1 MNVEERSRQV
11 CENWPEAVTP
21 FVQSAALIQRLSSLL
36 QETTKGLLKVH
47 DLTYME
53 FDALTALRSQ
63 KQGVAMKPT
72 ELYSALLISSGG
84 LTKVLKSLESKSYI
98 ARSCSHD
105 DARQRPV
112 LLTDK
117 GREKLAEIMPEI
129 AKNAERL
136 LQNGFESADACG
148 AFADDLKRIIQAAED
163 EIEQH
168 TP

>member
-1 MNVEERSRQV
+1 MWKNEVDRFVKTGGGGDTFRAKRGTD
-11 CENWPEAVTP
+11 PAP
-21 FVQSAALIQRLSSLL
+21 FFPAAG
-36 QETTKGLLKVH
+36 TTKGLLKVH

-112 LLTDK
+112 LLADK
-117 GREKLAEIMPEI
+117 GRQKLAEIMPEI

-136 LQNGFESADACG
+136 LQNGFESTDACG
-148 AFADDLKRIIQAAED
+148 AFADELKRIIQAAED